1 MGVKV
6 ADGTVLSI
14 ASVYGT
20 SKNMTALTN
29 ATEAVATLEASHG
42 VIVNDIIELTSG
54 WGGVDGMIVRAKTVA
69 TNDVTLEGLNTSDT
83 TLYPAGSGTGTVR
96 EITTFQQ
103 VQQVLEVD
111 TEGGEQQ
118 FFTYQFL
125 DQLFQRRIPTVQD
138 PVNINLQL
146 ADDISLAMYATI
158 RAAAEARAQIACRW
172 AFRGGSK
179 LYHNA
184 YISMGVMP
192 GMRLGE
198 AVLRSITLAVI
209 ARPSEYTS

>member
-14 ASVYGT
+14 ASAYGT
-20 SKNMTALTN
+20 SKTMSALSN

-42 VIVNDIIELTSG
+42 VVVSDIIELTSG
-54 WGGVDGMIVRAKTVA
+54 WGGIDGMIVRAKTVV

-83 TLYPAGSGTGTVR
+83 TLYPAAGGTGTVR
-96 EITTFQQ
+96 EISTWQQ
-103 VQQVLEVD
+103 MQQVLEVD
-111 TEGGEQQ
+111 SEGGAQQ
-118 FFTYQFL
+118 FATYQFL

-146 ADDISLAMYATI
+146 ADDVSLAMYATI
-158 RAAAEARAQIACRW
+158 KTAMASRAPIACRW
-172 AFRGGSK
+172 SFRGGAK

-198 AVLRSITLAVI
+198 PVRRSVTLAVI
-209 ARPSEYTS
+209 ALPSEYTS